1 MILYSSI
8 QPQRCPRLPLRI
20 WQAITNAGR
29 KADPKEI
36 KSRWYDP
43 LVLDCIILLFKKLSQ
58 SSHLCQRILT
68 YRGSITVLLTCL
80 DGLDAIRQVNILLF
94 NKSKAAE
101 SKQVKLEVSHAD
113 IFPLRV
119 SNPCLCV
126 LSK

>member
-1 MILYSSI
+1 MGLNCLFGSPTVQCKPTMVSLPTSTGRFVRISYLVTG
-8 QPQRCPRLPLRI
+8 PR
-20 WQAITNAGR
+20 
-29 KADPKEI
+29 K
-36 KSRWYDP
+36 
-43 LVLDCIILLFKKLSQ
+43 
-58 SSHLCQRILT
+58 RILT